1 MSVFALAG
9 RHAQTQSATITK
21 GVGLVR
27 GAGLPDCD
35 VCEWHGVH
43 APLAV
48 QELES

>member
-1 MSVFALAG
+1 MPVFAPAG

-35 VCEWHGVH
+35 ICEWARPFMALNG
-43 APLAV
+43 A
-48 QELES
+48 